1 MNIEDLIHG
10 ESKNIEYKEM
20 LPSNSDKYTKTVVA
34 FANTQGGK
42 IVFGIADG
50 TNEIV
55 GIDNSILF
63 QMMDS
68 IAASIYHSCE
78 PAIVPE
84 IEPYTV
90 DYKNLIVVTVSP
102 GAQRPYYLKSKGKEA
117 ATHIRVGGT
126 TRPATPEK
134 IKELELEGSKISW
147 DELPCIGF
155 KVTSEAVEKLCNDMN
170 LRRNELQSRRGYSG
184 NLPLVTE
191 TNLENW
197 KLISKNNDA
206 CVGSNAFALLTSDYF
221 QLSKTQCAVFKGTDR
236 VVFLD
241 KREYSGPLYQQ
252 IDEAIN
258 FVLRNIRLRAE
269 IRGIQ
274 RVESYELPVEAIREM
289 IVNAHCHRNFNEDA
303 CVQVAV
309 FDDRLEVTSPGGLY
323 NGLTFEDAMNG
334 HSRLRNRAIAN
345 VFCQM
350 GLCQMGLIEAW
361 GTGLRRIRSL
371 AEDFELPAPEFIE
384 TSNSFRVN
392 LFRKTATNNEQ
403 QYGNKTSEKLRNN
416 FGETS
421 ELIQNP
427 SKEAV
432 TREQIKPQEQLNNTQ
447 KKIVELLKE
456 NQNLTAESLAKQ
468 LCLSSR
474 SIEYNIKK
482 IKELGLIVRHGSY
495 KDGYWEVK
503 V

>member
-1 MNIEDLIHG
+1 M
-10 ESKNIEYKEM
+10 
-20 LPSNSDKYTKTVVA
+20 
-34 FANTQGGK
+34 
-42 IVFGIADG
+42 
-50 TNEIV
+50 
-55 GIDNSILF
+55 
-63 QMMDS
+63 
-68 IAASIYHSCE
+68 
-78 PAIVPE
+78 
-84 IEPYTV
+84 
-90 DYKNLIVVTVSP
+90 
-102 GAQRPYYLKSKGKEA
+102 
-117 ATHIRVGGT
+117 
-126 TRPATPEK
+126 
-134 IKELELEGSKISW
+134 ELEGSKISW

-323 NGLTFEDAMNG
+323 NGLTFENAMNG

-345 VFCQM
+345 VF
-350 GLCQMGLIEAW
+350 CQMGLIEAW

-392 LFRKTATNNEQ
+392 LFRKTTTNNEQ
-403 QYGNKTSEKLRNN
+403 QYGNKTSE
-416 FGETS
+416 
-421 ELIQNP
+421 
-427 SKEAV
+427 
-432 TREQIKPQEQLNNTQ
+432 
-447 KKIVELLKE
+447 
-456 NQNLTAESLAKQ
+456 
-468 LCLSSR
+468 
-474 SIEYNIKK
+474 
-482 IKELGLIVRHGSY
+482 
-495 KDGYWEVK
+495 
-503 V
+503 

>member
-1 MNIEDLIHG
+1 MVAVWCSG
-10 ESKNIEYKEM
+10 PFG
-20 LPSNSDKYTKTVVA
+20 LPETVLK
-34 FANTQGGK
+34 Q
-42 IVFGIADG
+42 
-50 TNEIV
+50 
-55 GIDNSILF
+55 
-63 QMMDS
+63 
-68 IAASIYHSCE
+68 SCDQ
-78 PAIVPE
+78 
-84 IEPYTV
+84 YTV
-90 DYKNLIVVTVSP
+90 TTELNLIVVTVSP

-117 ATHIRVGGT
+117 GTYIRVGGT

-323 NGLTFEDAMNG
+323 NGLTFENAMNG

-345 VFCQM
+345 VF
-350 GLCQMGLIEAW
+350 CQMGLIEAW

-392 LFRKTATNNEQ
+392 LFRKTTTNNEQ

-421 ELIQNP
+421 ELIQNS

-432 TREQIKPQEQLNNTQ
+432 TREQIKPLEQLNNTQ

-482 IKELGLIVRHGSY
+482 SKNLGLLYAMVPIRMDIG
-495 KDGYWEVK
+495 K
-503 V
+503 